1 MRRTLIAAIALLTL
15 GAACSTSGNG
25 ATTADQAATTTSAV
39 DGRGGA
45 SRTTTPPTPTT
56 SSTLQGNAVEGTVV
70 RFASAQVQI
79 HVTITQGN
87 PTVRDFLSLLPI
99 TVAFE
104 EFSGREK
111 IGYPPRRLV
120 TEGSPG
126 HDSEDGDL
134 IYFAP
139 WGNLGFYYNA
149 QGIGHDDRVIHLGRF
164 NATRDQLAGLEAA
177 DVTISVVR

>member
-1 MRRTLIAAIALLTL
+1 MRRALVAPIAVLTL

-25 ATTADQAATTTSAV
+25 QTTSAQAATATAADRRGAVSETTAPL
-39 DGRGGA
+39 A
-45 SRTTTPPTPTT
+45 PTT
-56 SSTLQGNAVEGTVV
+56 SSTVQRDAVQGAVV
-70 RFASAQVQI
+70 RFGSAEAQVD
-79 HVTITQGN
+79 VTITEDS
-87 PTVRDFLSLLPI
+87 PTVPDFVSLLPLTI
-99 TVAFE
+99 ALE

-120 TEGSPG
+120 TEGSPR

-149 QGIGHDDRVIHLGRF
+149 EGIGHDDRVIHLGTF
-164 NATRDQLAGLEAA
+164 SATREQLAGLEAG
-177 DVTISVVR
+177 DVTITVAR